1 MIGLMIL
8 MGQDVQGLW
17 YVYLDMCF
25 HFCSFRWNQKCQNC
39 TSTQST
45 SFVVVH
51 VISHDVRLTKW
62 LNLWLKVKWNCIYLW
77 SKVHTTSRNG
87 VASTTLSHILLD
99 HITSTQTP
107 HNHHQSITG
116 TIKCVKY
123 VSWPRWVSL
132 LPQGHK
138 LCPYRYM
145 CKVYITHLQLNRRH
159 LNCLI
164 R

>member
-8 MGQDVQGLW
+8 MGQDVQGLLW

-25 HFCSFRWNQKCQNC
+25 YFCDFRWKVLSEPHIHAVHFICSGSRYLTWCQITVNGSIYGSKSSEIVYIC
-39 TSTQST
+39 GPRST
-45 SFVVVH
+45 
-51 VISHDVRLTKW
+51 RLQEMV
-62 LNLWLKVKWNCIYLW
+62 LHQQRY
-77 SKVHTTSRNG
+77 
-87 VASTTLSHILLD
+87 HILLD

-116 TIKCVKY
+116 TIKY
-123 VSWPRWVSL
+123 VSWPRWVTL

-138 LCPYRYM
+138 LCPYRCM
-145 CKVYITHLQLNRRH
+145 CKVYITHLQLNRRD